1 MSNRMKGHTALL
13 TSTFALG
20 LLLGSN
26 ALANDPA
33 KAHDGKAHDTKAASE
48 QPVTD
53 TWITTKVKTDL
64 LATKDVS
71 GTEIKVETKNGV
83 VTLAGTVATQ
93 AEVDNAVASAKAI
106 KGVTRV
112 DATGLKAASM

>member
-13 TSTFALG
+13 AGTFAIG
-20 LLLGSN
+20 LLMGGN

-33 KAHDGKAHDTKAASE
+33 KADATKAESE

-93 AEVDNAVASAKAI
+93 AEVDKAVASAKAI

-112 DATGLKAASM
+112 DSSGLKAAAM

>member
-1 MSNRMKGHTALL
+1 MSIQTKGRTPLL
-13 TSTFALG
+13 IGTFALG
-20 LLLGSN
+20 LLLGGN

-33 KAHDGKAHDTKAASE
+33 KAHDGKAHDTKADSE

-53 TWITTKVKTDL
+53 TWITTKVKADL

-83 VTLAGTVATQ
+83 VTLAGTLATQ
-93 AEVDNAVASAKAI
+93 AEVDKVVASAKAI

-112 DATGLKAASM
+112 DASGLKASM

>member
-53 TWITTKVKTDL
+53 TWITTKVKAE
-64 LATKDVS
+64 LATADGVKSTRVS
-71 GTEIKVETKNGV
+71 VETNDGV
-83 VTLAGTVATQ
+83 VTLTGVLPTQTAVQKAETVAR
-93 AEVDNAVASAKAI
+93 AV
-106 KGVTRV
+106 KGVKKV
-112 DATGLKAASM
+112 DAAGLKVKG

>member
-33 KAHDGKAHDTKAASE
+33 KAHDGKAHDTTCK
-48 QPVTD
+48 Q
-53 TWITTKVKTDL
+53 I
-64 LATKDVS
+64 
-71 GTEIKVETKNGV
+71 
-83 VTLAGTVATQ
+83 
-93 AEVDNAVASAKAI
+93 
-106 KGVTRV
+106 
-112 DATGLKAASM
+112 

>member
-71 GTEIKVETKNGV
+71 GTEIKDGV

-93 AEVDNAVASAKAI
+93 AEVDKAVASAKAI